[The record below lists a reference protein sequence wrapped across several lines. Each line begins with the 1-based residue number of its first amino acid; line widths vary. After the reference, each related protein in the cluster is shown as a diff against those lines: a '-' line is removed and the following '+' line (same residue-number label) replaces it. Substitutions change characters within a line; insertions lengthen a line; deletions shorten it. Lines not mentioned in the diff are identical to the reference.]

1 MAKKSPNDKS
11 MKVVPEQQQVSV
23 KTDDPNIN
31 LPYTHTEET
40 TFTDDQFSEL
50 ENSNEVG
57 ELSVDVFHND
67 AEIVVIAPIAGITS
81 KDFSINVTQGVLTIR
96 GRRGFSFDVAAS
108 DYVTK
113 ECFWGAF
120 SRNIILPDH
129 VDVTKIKASFK
140 NGILAV
146 RVPKLKPLEV
156 KVVEIDVH

>member
-1 MAKKSPNDKS
+1 MAKKNSNDKN
-11 MKVVPEQQQVSV
+11 MRVVPDERAE
-23 KTDDPNIN
+23 N

-40 TFTDDQFSEL
+40 ALSDEQFSAL

-81 KDFSINVTQGVLTIR
+81 KDFSINVSQGVLTIR

-140 NGILAV
+140 NGILTV

-156 KVVEIDVH
+156 KVVEVE